1 MVPVSEDHIDRQ
13 SVLFMNLFRRGNMI
27 QRHSIVLWRKPEKE
41 DRSFEEISKEAFEV
55 MDLFQSYPQ
64 ELRPNY
70 LPAWRK
76 EDVKEFEWNYDNFRE
91 LLKNGVSKEGDRVFL
106 DLGYSIYLF
115 SSLDD
120 EKAGSIWLDT
130 GITSDKFV
138 NSLIV
143 DLPVS
148 YNLYQ
153 KETADMIS
161 GLFVKLVQIYKP
173 FFGCISNSVLSRKYG
188 KYLEGNL
195 PTSVHWMNY
204 WTEDIIH
211 AVGMDKIQNLVDNN
225 PTVSFENG
233 ILSIRDTALDVENE
247 DDMRYHESLQNQL
260 FM

>member
-1 MVPVSEDHIDRQ
+1 
-13 SVLFMNLFRRGNMI
+13 MI
-27 QRHSIVLWRKPEKE
+27 QTHSIILWKKAEKE

-70 LPAWRK
+70 LPAKRK
-76 EDVKEFEWNYDNFRE
+76 KDVKEFDWNYDNFRE
-91 LLKNGVSKEGDRVFL
+91 QLKKGVSKEGNKVFL
-106 DLGYSIYLF
+106 HLGYSIRLF
-115 SSLDD
+115 SSMDSVNSC
-120 EKAGSIWLDT
+120 SIWLHT

-143 DLPVS
+143 ELPVS
-148 YNLYQ
+148 YNFYQ
-153 KETADMIS
+153 KETADIIS
-161 GLFVKLVQIYKP
+161 DLFVKLVQIYKP
-173 FFGCISNSVLSRKYG
+173 FFGYISNSELSSKYRKR
-188 KYLEGNL
+188 LEGNL
-195 PTSVHWMNY
+195 PTTVHWMNY
-204 WTEDIIH
+204 WSEDIIR

-225 PTVSFENG
+225 PTVSFKNG